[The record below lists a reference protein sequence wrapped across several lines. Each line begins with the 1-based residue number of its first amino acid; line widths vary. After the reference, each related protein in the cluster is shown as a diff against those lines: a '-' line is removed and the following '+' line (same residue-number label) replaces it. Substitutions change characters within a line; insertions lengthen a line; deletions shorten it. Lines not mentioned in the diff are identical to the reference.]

1 MQDVEPR
8 YMTFADTVLSL
19 LSSLRLGKALPKGV
33 QVLNPYRDVGVMEI
47 CETFYRRYYSDA
59 APRRLLVGINPGRF
73 GGGVTGIPFTDPV
86 ILAEQ
91 CDIPNDLGR
100 RTELSADF
108 IYRVIRAYGG
118 PEKFYK
124 HFYVTAVS
132 PLGFTLN
139 DKNLNYYDIRELQEA
154 ITPFAIRSM
163 EQMLTANVDRSKCYC
178 IGEGDNFRFLSALN
192 QQRHW
197 FEEIIPLAH
206 PRFVMQ
212 YRRKQL
218 QQYIDIYLSRLSLP

>member
-1 MQDVEPR
+1 
-8 YMTFADTVLSL
+8 MTFADTVLAL
-19 LSSLRLGKALPKGV
+19 LGSLRIGKALPKGV
-33 QVLNPYRDVGVMEI
+33 QVLNPYRDAVVMEI

-59 APRRLLVGINPGRF
+59 EHRRLLVGINPGRF

-86 ILAEQ
+86 KLAEQ
-91 CDIPNDLGR
+91 CGIPNDLGR

-108 IYRVIRAYGG
+108 IYRVVTAFGG
-118 PEKFYK
+118 PEKFYQY
-124 HFYVTAVS
+124 FYVTAVS

-163 EQMLTANVDRSKCYC
+163 EQVLTANVDRSKCYC
-178 IGEGDNFRFLSALN
+178 IGEGDNFKFLVALN

-197 FEEIIPLAH
+197 FEQVIPLAH

-218 QQYIDIYLSRLSLP
+218 QQYIDDYISKLRLP